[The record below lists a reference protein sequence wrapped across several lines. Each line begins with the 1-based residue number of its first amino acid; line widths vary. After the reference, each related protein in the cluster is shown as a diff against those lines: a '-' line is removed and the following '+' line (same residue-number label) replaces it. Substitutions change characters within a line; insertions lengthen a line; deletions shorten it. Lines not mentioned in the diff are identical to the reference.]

1 MGADEHLNYLADL
14 EEIQRYGDAVK
25 AYLNIE
31 IDEERFT
38 AARLQQGVYGQRQP
52 GVNMLR
58 VKAPGGLLVPHQ
70 LEAIADVVETWSQH
84 GTAHITTRTSVQI
97 HYVPL
102 ADTPAAMQRLA
113 EAGLTT
119 REACGNTV
127 RNISACP
134 MAGVCSREHTDIN
147 LHLQGA
153 ARHFIR
159 NPLNQQLP
167 RKFKI
172 SMSGCE
178 TDCAQ
183 GMLHDLGVVAVND
196 NGRFG
201 FKLLAG
207 GGLGHKPHEAIVVDP
222 FVEEKDLLLAMEAV
236 IAVHNKYSDRVKR
249 AKARIKFLVD
259 RFGPEGFIEKYREE
273 FERTRNALATQSYPR
288 GEWKAGLDS
297 EIPGTGAP
305 RRAFPQKQDGLF
317 ALPLYVRLG
326 DIDVK
331 QLRGI
336 ARVMSAHGLN
346 DVRTTQDQNLVLLN
360 VPAEELEALRTEF
373 DALGLRAPQSGDNVV
388 ACPGTSTCRLGITSS
403 TLLAPKLIDIGGP
416 DLRIRVS
423 GCHNGC
429 AQPEMGDIG
438 IYGEGRRIHK
448 KLIPHYQMY
457 FGGDGT
463 EGGALALKGPSVP
476 TARIE
481 QAIRRVKQTWL
492 DTRAEGETFFR
503 WSRSREPK
511 YFDTLLADLV
521 EVSEDQVPA
530 VLRDHGDE
538 GDFRVLQL
546 GGGECAGASQVQVG
560 SAFFEAAHERQY
572 RDALYFQRKY
582 PEAVQ
587 TSETISRVLGNGLLG
602 FLTSARVTPKI
613 EDLSELERE
622 LAPLLPAELAAQF
635 SSIAQRIPVQTEWA
649 EPAVKSLS
657 ADLDRW
663 TLAAAD
669 FVLGRD
675 QQIDLTGALPAK
687 AQPVAF
693 HPRAT
698 VTAGA

>member
-14 EEIQRYGDAVK
+14 EEIQRYGDTVK
-25 AYLNIE
+25 AYLSIE

-52 GVNMLR
+52 DVNMLR

-97 HYVPL
+97 HFVPL

-134 MAGVCSREHTDIN
+134 MAGVCSREHTDVN

-167 RKFKI
+167 RKLKI

-183 GMLHDLGVVAVND
+183 GMLLDLGVVAIND

-273 FERTRNALATQSYPR
+273 FERTRDALATQSYPR
-288 GEWKAGLDS
+288 GEWKAGIDS

-305 RRAFPQKQDGLF
+305 RRRFPQKQPGLF

-336 ARVMSAHGLN
+336 ARVMSEHGLN

-360 VPAEELEALRTEF
+360 VPGGKLETLRTAFE
-373 DALGLRAPQSGDNVV
+373 ALGLRAPQSGDNVV

-403 TLLAPKLIDIGGP
+403 TLLAPKLIEIGGP

-481 QAIRRVKQTWL
+481 QAICRVKQTWL
-492 DTRAEGETFFR
+492 DTRTEGETFFR
-503 WSRSREPK
+503 WSRGREPK
-511 YFDTLLADLV
+511 YFDNLLADLI
-521 EVSEDQVPA
+521 EVSEDQVSA

-582 PEAVQ
+582 AEAVQ
-587 TSETISRVLGNGLLG
+587 TSETITRVLGNGLLG
-602 FLTSARVTPKI
+602 LLTSARVTPKV
-613 EDLSELERE
+613 ENLYELERE
-622 LAPLLPAELAAQF
+622 LVALLPSELAAQF
-635 SSIAQRIPVQTEWA
+635 SSIAQRIPLDMEWT

-669 FVLGRD
+669 FVLQRD
-675 QQIDLTGALPAK
+675 QQVDLTGALPPK
-687 AQPVAF
+687 AQPIAF
-693 HPRAT
+693 HPRNMVVAD
-698 VTAGA
+698 A